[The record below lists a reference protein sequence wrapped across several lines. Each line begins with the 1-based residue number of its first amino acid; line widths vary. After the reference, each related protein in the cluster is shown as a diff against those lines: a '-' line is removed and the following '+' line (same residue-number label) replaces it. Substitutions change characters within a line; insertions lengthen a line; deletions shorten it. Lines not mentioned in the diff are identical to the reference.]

1 MIKKLFFL
9 FFLFWVGFVQGQ
21 DTTPI
26 AKYPFQTDA
35 TYQSQIK
42 ILEERYESTKTIQV
56 LDSLA
61 NLAFEYK
68 DWETSMNYGQKAV
81 ELQPSAKRHFLLG
94 GAAGFRAL
102 EVSIFSSLKYI
113 NIMKPAFEEAVRLDP
128 SNVFYLRAQV
138 DVLVA
143 LPSLLG
149 GDLEGALK
157 IIEKI
162 KFIDPLE
169 GLLAEGS
176 FYEKTKDRAR
186 TNEIYQRVFEFLEQ
200 TYPRCSELFFDY
212 LKSNRRD
219 LAYDLGRIAADY
231 NLSPVWG
238 QCALSYFEE
247 TRRLRDT
254 VPLAWVYYQ
263 RARLA
268 KRTEDDKE
276 MERYLK
282 KSLAISKA
290 YPELKNLI
298 KTVW

>member
-1 MIKKLFFL
+1 
-9 FFLFWVGFVQGQ
+9 
-21 DTTPI
+21 
-26 AKYPFQTDA
+26 
-35 TYQSQIK
+35 
-42 ILEERYESTKTIQV
+42 LEGRYESTKTIQV

-81 ELQPSAKRHFLLG
+81 ELQPTAKRHFLLG

-102 EVSIFSSLKYI
+102 EASVFSSLKYI
-113 NIMKPAFEEAVRLDP
+113 NIMKPAFEEAARLEP
-128 SNVFYLRAQV
+128 SITLYLRAQV

-186 TNEIYQRVFEFLEQ
+186 ANEIYQRVFEFLEQ

-212 LKSNRRD
+212 LKNNRRD

-247 TRRLRDT
+247 THRLRDT

-268 KRTEDDKE
+268 KRNVNEKE

-298 KTVW
+298 KTVR